1 MKGNGKSKWAMVFF
15 LGVIISSFA
24 LGSTVIA
31 AEKTYK
37 VRMAYH
43 WPPKHPCANV
53 MQTFA
58 DQVTKATGGRI
69 QFSIFPSGQLF
80 PQGEEASSVGQ
91 GLVEFGAAMGAEMEE
106 VEKGFVLESLMWI
119 WDSYQQMR
127 SIWTT
132 DIGQRH
138 LANAE
143 KKWNIKVVGR
153 NPLGPFA
160 VWTKDRELMTK
171 EDFSGLKI
179 RGFSGAQPLQYKAL
193 GASAISLRTPE
204 VYTALQ
210 SGMIDALPTTP
221 PGMKA
226 YSWWDFLK
234 VANMP
239 YAIWMDAYIVANAD
253 FWNRLPADLQQT
265 IMKVGAGVT
274 EAATDKVLSICEQ
287 IAYGPFVK
295 SQGGKVATM
304 PPAEMIRVKR
314 ALIPS
319 WKEIGK
325 DIDTTLWQEVLKVT
339 GLQ

>member
-1 MKGNGKSKWAMVFF
+1 MVFF
-15 LGVIISSFA
+15 LGVMISFFA
-24 LGSTVIA
+24 LGSTAIA
-31 AEKTYK
+31 AEKIYK
-37 VRMAYH
+37 VRMAHH
-43 WPPKHPCANV
+43 WPPTHPCAIV
-53 MQTFA
+53 MKTFA
-58 DQVTKATGGRI
+58 DQVTKATGEKI
-69 QFSIFPSGQLF
+69 QFSTFPTGQLF
-80 PQGEEASSVGQ
+80 PQGEEASSIGQ

-106 VEKGFVLESLMWI
+106 VEKGFVLEGFLWL

-132 DIGQRH
+132 DIGQKH

-143 KKWNIKVVGR
+143 KRWNIKVVGH

-160 VWTKDRELMTK
+160 IWTKDRELLKK

-179 RGFSGAQPLQYKAL
+179 RGMTGAQSLQYKAL
-193 GASAISLRTPE
+193 GASSITLQTAEI
-204 VYTALQ
+204 YTALQ

-239 YAIWMDAYIVANAD
+239 YAIWMDAYIVVNAD
-253 FWNRLPADLQQT
+253 FWKRLPADIQQT
-265 IMKVGAGVT
+265 ITNVGTGVT
-274 EAATDKVLSICEQ
+274 KAATDKVVGICDQ

-295 SQGGKVATM
+295 SHSGKVSTI
-304 PPAEMIRVKR
+304 PASEMIRVKR
-314 ALIPS
+314 ALIPA
-319 WKEIGK
+319 WKEVGK
-325 DIDTTLWQEVLKVT
+325 DVDQTLWQEVLKVT